1 MAESLWEE
9 DGQGPSNCK
18 DEKITM
24 DVMMLW
30 FGDYDNKDSVTSK
43 RKDQREGD
51 INKAT
56 VKVKVTICP
65 LTKTDESL
73 RG

>member
-1 MAESLWEE
+1 
-9 DGQGPSNCK
+9 
-18 DEKITM
+18 M

-30 FGDYDNKDSVTSK
+30 FGDYDNKDSATSK
-43 RKDQREGD
+43 RRDQREGD

-56 VKVKVTICP
+56 VKVKVTIYS